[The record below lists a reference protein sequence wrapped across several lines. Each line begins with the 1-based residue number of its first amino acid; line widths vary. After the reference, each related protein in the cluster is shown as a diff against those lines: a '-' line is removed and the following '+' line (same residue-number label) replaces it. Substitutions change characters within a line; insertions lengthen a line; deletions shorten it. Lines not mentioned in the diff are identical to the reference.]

1 MFTVRGVTNEGRE
14 AEVSWYE
21 PGLRAISPAVERGL
35 AGDREL
41 MARALTDEA
50 LGYRFSRYTRGAN
63 LRREPRRGKGCGRPA
78 LLVLRAGLPRG
89 RVAAR
94 DRYLRPR
101 GSFTV
106 MFQTQLVPGDRF
118 DAASR

>member
-1 MFTVRGVTNEGRE
+1 VFTVRGVTNEGRE

-50 LGYRFSRYTRGAN
+50 LGYRFSRYTRGPTFVAN
-63 LRREPRRGKGCGRPA
+63 LDEAKAAVVQLSSYFAPGYRVDGSPPA
-78 LLVLRAGLPRG
+78 I
-89 RVAAR
+89 
-94 DRYLRPR
+94 DT
-101 GSFTV
+101 S
-106 MFQTQLVPGDRF
+106 VPGG
-118 DAASR
+118 ALP